1 MKKLQ
6 ILVLTLFA
14 VSAFTAAVVSAA
26 SAAETLLALWLA
38 NGNTFTGNLAVN
50 AEGTLLLEDN
60 KVPIIGS
67 SDINCSGLFE
77 GTVNGANG
85 EDQIT
90 MLWSLGT
97 SQKLVEPNLVGEA
110 LLCTATKGCET
121 NATDVEVWP
130 IELPLNTLLFLE
142 EPNLFLVLV
151 FSPGAPEAVGYEV
164 KCLVLGTVQ
173 EDVCKQPANDA
184 EVEVV
189 NVAGGVE
196 TVPGAAEPL
205 GKCSEGGEASG
216 IISSIAGNI
225 ENLVEGGP
233 LSASE

>member
-1 MKKLQ
+1 M
-6 ILVLTLFA
+6 
-14 VSAFTAAVVSAA
+14 
-26 SAAETLLALWLA
+26 
-38 NGNTFTGNLAVN
+38 N

-67 SDINCSGLFE
+67 SDILCSGLFE

-97 SQKLVEPNLVGEA
+97 SQKLVEPGLAGEA
-110 LLCTATKGCET
+110 LLCTASKGCESS
-121 NATDVEVWP
+121 ATDIEVWP
-130 IELPLNTLLFLE
+130 SELPLNTLLFLE

-151 FSPGAPEAVGYEV
+151 FSPGAGEAVGYEV

-173 EDVCKQPANDA
+173 EDVCNEPANNA
-184 EVEVV
+184 EVEIN

-196 TVPGAAEPL
+196 TLGKAEPN
-205 GKCSEGGEASG
+205 GKCAEGGEASG
-216 IISSIAGNI
+216 IIESIAGNL
-225 ENLVEGGP
+225 ENLIEGGP

>member
-38 NGNTFTGNLAVN
+38 NGATFTGNLAVN
-50 AEGTLLLEDN
+50 EEGTLLMEDN
-60 KVPIIGS
+60 KVPIIGG
-67 SDINCSGLFE
+67 SDVLCSGLFE
-77 GTVNGANG
+77 GTINGANG
-85 EDQIT
+85 EDQMT

-97 SQKLVEPNLVGEA
+97 SQKLVEPNLVGEV
-110 LLCTATKGCET
+110 LLCTASKGCESS
-121 NATDVEVWP
+121 ATDIEIWP
-130 IELPLNTLLFLE
+130 LELPLNTLLFLE

-151 FSPGAPEAVGYEV
+151 FSPGAGEAVGYEV
-164 KCLVLGTVQ
+164 KCLVLGTVRG
-173 EDVCKQPANDA
+173 DVCKQPANDL
-184 EVEVV
+184 ELEII

-196 TVPGAAEPL
+196 TVGGAEPL
-205 GKCSEGGEASG
+205 GKCSEGGEALG

-225 ENLVEGGP
+225 ENLIEGGP